1 MATCSYGQVHG
12 VTSGTRVTSEA
23 AQHVARVMAGLGTA
37 SRVEILGRL
46 REGACSV
53 GQLCVAVEMAQ
64 PAVSHQL
71 RILRDLNLVVG
82 VRTGRQT
89 IYGLYDPHVAVLLDE
104 ALRHI
109 EHLCEEA
116 PMVPPLVP
124 RSNNQAMNG
133 SSMSD
138 EHNHQTP
145 HTHEHEHNG
154 ETVVHAHT
162 THDHDHVEHEH
173 VHAHDDETHAHFH
186 VHEQGLEDAHAHT
199 H

>member
-1 MATCSYGQVHG
+1 MGQVHG
-12 VTSGTRVTSEA
+12 VTSGTRVLPGA
-23 AQHVARVMAGLGTA
+23 AQQVARVMAGLGTA

-53 GQLCVAVEMAQ
+53 GALADAVHMAQ

-109 EHLCEEA
+109 GHLRA
-116 PMVPPLVP
+116 DT
-124 RSNNQAMNG
+124 S
-133 SSMSD
+133 
-138 EHNHQTP
+138 QTP
-145 HTHEHEHNG
+145 LPGPLSTDQSTSGAQMTEEHTHQAPHTHAHEHDGESHVHPHVDHDHQHVDHEHEH
-154 ETVVHAHT
+154 AHDGT
-162 THDHDHVEHEH
+162 THSHPHIHEAGVEEVHEH
-173 VHAHDDETHAHFH
+173 QH
-186 VHEQGLEDAHAHT
+186 
-199 H
+199 